1 MSDTT
6 SEGGTAREAAPHEPT
21 LDEHASG
28 DAPSEADLAAEVA
41 YLRDAPVETILAN
54 HLFVLLQVGALR
66 LAEDPPRL
74 EAASLVIDAVAAIL
88 EAGGSRLGEHADLYR
103 RALAELQQAYVRAA
117 GAR

>member
-1 MSDTT
+1 VSDEA
-6 SEGGTAREAAPHEPT
+6 SEVAGTHQSTPAEPALDAPP
-21 LDEHASG
+21 SNV
-28 DAPSEADLAAEVA
+28 APSEADLAAEVA
-41 YLRDAPVETILAN
+41 YLRDAPVEAIIAN

-66 LAEDPPRL
+66 LAEQPPRL